1 MIPEC
6 EEDARRAGVDVSTV
20 HPRLWT
26 SSLRRTKETAA
37 MIKHDVR
44 ADGWVTMRPRR
55 WRNIDELHAGIF
67 DGMTYD
73 EIKEVAPDEFAAR
86 KENKLGYRYP
96 RGESYLDVIERLI
109 PPIHEFERLHDPV
122 LIVSHQGVL
131 RVIYAYLMGLP
142 RDQAPFVSIPLN
154 TVIKLTPS
162 TYV

>member
-1 MIPEC
+1 MFLSFLSFLSKTIMIPEC

-86 KENKLGYRYP
+86 KQNKLGYRYP

-109 PPIHEFERLHDPV
+109 PPIHEFERLHV
-122 LIVSHQGVL
+122 RGTSFIIFSVA
-131 RVIYAYLMGLP
+131 RNMY
-142 RDQAPFVSIPLN
+142 
-154 TVIKLTPS
+154 TEK
-162 TYV
+162 